1 MARLKTAI
9 LVSGRGS
16 NMTALVK
23 ACAEPDFPATIV
35 GVLSNNKDAAA
46 LSTAAAAGLP
56 AVHVEHRGRSREAF
70 EAELQERLLELGAE
84 FLCNAGFMRILTA
97 GFVERWHDRHLNIH
111 PSLLP
116 AYKGLH
122 VHERVLEEGVRITGC
137 TVHFVRAE
145 MDAGPIV
152 VQAAV
157 PVLAGDDAGRLAAR
171 VLEAEH
177 RIYPL
182 ALRWAGEGRLQVQG
196 QRVHIRGAAGQEKA
210 LLSPDAAH

>member
-16 NMTALVK
+16 NMSALMK
-23 ACAEPDFPATIV
+23 ACAEPGFPATIV
-35 GVLSNNKDAAA
+35 GVIANNKDAAA
-46 LSTAAAAGLP
+46 LAMAAEAGLP

-70 EAELQERLLELGAE
+70 EAELQERLTGLGAE

-97 GFVERWHDRHLNIH
+97 GFVARWHDRHLNIH

-122 VHERVLEEGVRITGC
+122 VHERVLEDGVRITGC

-157 PVLAGDDAGRLAAR
+157 PVLADDDAARLAAR

-182 ALRWAGEGRLQVQG
+182 ALRWAGEGRLQVRG
-196 QRVHIRGAAGQEKA
+196 QRVHVRDAGGPA
-210 LLSPDAAH
+210 GTLLNPDTAG

>member
-1 MARLKTAI
+1 MARLRTAI

-16 NMTALVK
+16 NMAALMA
-23 ACAEPDFPATIV
+23 ACADPSFPAEIV
-35 GVLSNNKDAAA
+35 GVISNNADAPA
-46 LSTAAAAGLP
+46 LQTATDAGLP
-56 AVHVEHRGRSREAF
+56 AIHVEHRRRSREEF
-70 EAELQERLLELGAE
+70 EAELQQRLEALEAE

-97 GFVERWHDRHLNIH
+97 GFVERWLDRHLNIH

-122 VHERVLEEGVRITGC
+122 VHERVIADGVRITGC

-157 PVLAGDDAGRLAAR
+157 PVLAGDSPDSLAAR
-171 VLEAEH
+171 VLQAEH

-182 ALRWAGEGRLQVQG
+182 ALRWAGEGRLRVEG
-196 QRVHIRGAAGQEKA
+196 QRVLIDGVADQTGALLNPAAAG
-210 LLSPDAAH
+210 

>member
-1 MARLKTAI
+1 MARLRTAV

-16 NMTALVK
+16 NMAALME
-23 ACAEPDFPATIV
+23 ACADPAFPAEIV
-35 GVLSNNKDAAA
+35 GVISNNRDAAA
-46 LSTAAAAGLP
+46 LQTATDAGIP
-56 AVHVEHRGRSREAF
+56 ALHVEHRGRSREDF
-70 EAELQERLLELGAE
+70 ETELHDRLQDLEAG

-97 GFVERWHDRHLNIH
+97 GFVDRWLDRHLNIH

-122 VHERVLEEGVRITGC
+122 VHERAIADGVLFSGC

-157 PVLAGDDAGRLAAR
+157 PVHGGDTADSLAAR
-171 VLEAEH
+171 VLQAEH

-182 ALRWAGEGRLQVQG
+182 ALRWAGEGRLRVEG
-196 QRVHIRGAAGQEKA
+196 QRVVVDGAEDETAA
-210 LLSPDAAH
+210 LLNPLR

>member
-1 MARLKTAI
+1 MARLKTAV

-16 NMTALVK
+16 NMAALMA
-23 ACAEPDFPATIV
+23 ACADPGFPAELV
-35 GVLSNNKDAAA
+35 GVISNNAGAAA
-46 LSTAAAAGLP
+46 LQTAANAGIP
-56 AVHVEHRGRSREAF
+56 ALHVEHRGRSREDF
-70 EAELQERLLELGAE
+70 EAELHDRLVALDAA

-97 GFVERWHDRHLNIH
+97 GFVERWRDRHLNIH

-122 VHERVLEEGVRITGC
+122 VHERVIEDGVRITGC
-137 TVHFVRAE
+137 SVHFVRAE

-157 PVLAGDDAGRLAAR
+157 PVRPDDTPEALAAR
-171 VLEAEH
+171 VLQAEH

-182 ALRWAGEGRLQVQG
+182 ALRWAGEGRLRVDG
-196 QRVHIRGAAGQEKA
+196 QRVVIDGATAGEEA
-210 LLSPDAAH
+210 LLNPAA

>member
-1 MARLKTAI
+1 MARLRTAV

-16 NMTALVK
+16 NMAALMS
-23 ACAEPDFPATIV
+23 ACADPAFPAEIV
-35 GVLSNNKDAAA
+35 GVISNNADAVA
-46 LSTAAAAGLP
+46 LQTAAAAGIP
-56 AVHVEHRGRSREAF
+56 AIHVEHRRRSREEF
-70 EAELQERLLELGAE
+70 EAELQARLEELDAQ

-97 GFVERWHDRHLNIH
+97 GFVDRWRDRHLNIH

-122 VHERVLEEGVRITGC
+122 VHERAIEDGVRITGC
-137 TVHFVRAE
+137 SVHFVRAE

-157 PVLAGDDAGRLAAR
+157 PVLAGDSADSLAAR
-171 VLEAEH
+171 VLQAEH

-182 ALRWAGEGRLQVQG
+182 ALRWAAEGRLKIEG
-196 QRVHIRGAAGQEKA
+196 QRVLVAGAEDRDGA
-210 LLSPDAAH
+210 LINPEAAI